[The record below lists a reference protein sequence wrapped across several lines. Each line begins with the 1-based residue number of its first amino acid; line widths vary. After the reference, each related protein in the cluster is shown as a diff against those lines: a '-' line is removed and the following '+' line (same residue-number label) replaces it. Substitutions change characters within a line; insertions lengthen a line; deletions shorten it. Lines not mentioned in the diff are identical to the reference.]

1 MRLEID
7 DAGSVAL
14 ATTGQ
19 RVRATLLDLALCAL
33 TSSILVKTL
42 FAGSMSEMTTFRRQ
56 VVSSLVFT
64 VLLAL
69 YEVLMIGLRGR
80 TLGNE
85 VTRTAVVHADDLSTA
100 SMLQAV
106 IRFFAGPFVFCV
118 GSIILWL
125 IPYVIVDHAFAAR
138 GATMQTL
145 HDRAART
152 VVVVVDTSE
161 AT

>member
-1 MRLEID
+1 MHLEVD
-7 DAGSVAL
+7 EAGSVAL
-14 ATTGQ
+14 ATVGQ
-19 RVRATLLDLALCAL
+19 RIRTTLLDLALCAL

-42 FAGSMSEMTTFRRQ
+42 LAGSLSGMSTLTRQ

-69 YEVLMIGLRGR
+69 YEVLMLGLRGR

-85 VTRTAVVHADDLSTA
+85 VTKTAVVHADDLSPV

-106 IRFFAGPFVFCV
+106 IRFFAGPFIFCV
-118 GSIILWL
+118 GSIVFWL
-125 IPYVIVDHAFAAR
+125 IPYVIIDHAFAAR
-138 GATMQTL
+138 GATLQTL

-152 VVVVVDTSE
+152 VVVVVDTS
-161 AT
+161 TTT